1 MCNLARLLVWHTQQ
15 GFHYDFFIRNSVLTS
30 NFAFVP
36 LHIWESKRCFPYS
49 SDVIWTREISEGQKS
64 LLKKHVTI
72 FYSLKNSNGICW
84 QILVRIFIIAYTLTT
99 LCHCSIWDLKKK
111 TKKQQE
117 CYKRNSFFKR
127 LLLVLLLSLKLTFEI
142 PATLLIWVST
152 IMNSQNVFGE
162 SWSPVIRWA
171 WIEFLTSH
179 RHINV
184 RQQLIRF
191 QTHNCASVVLKIIIV
206 RATTVSC
213 MSKL

>member
-1 MCNLARLLVWHTQQ
+1 MTQPRTRCATWHVSLFDTHSK
-15 GFHYDFFIRNSVLTS
+15 GFIMT
-30 NFAFVP
+30 
-36 LHIWESKRCFPYS
+36 
-49 SDVIWTREISEGQKS
+49 S
-64 LLKKHVTI
+64 LLETVSWLQTLHVTI

-84 QILVRIFIIAYTLTT
+84 QILIRIFIIAYTLTT

-127 LLLVLLLSLKLTFEI
+127 LVLLVLLLSLKLTFEI
-142 PATLLIWVST
+142 PATLLICVST